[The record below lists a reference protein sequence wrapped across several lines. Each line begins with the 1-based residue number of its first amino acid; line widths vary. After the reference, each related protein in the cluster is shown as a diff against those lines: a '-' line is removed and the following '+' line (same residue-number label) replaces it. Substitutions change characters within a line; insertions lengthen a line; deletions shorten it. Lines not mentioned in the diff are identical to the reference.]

1 MQLVARRPPTPRRL
15 VGDHPLSALRSAQPE
30 RLGTPAV
37 EARGPGR
44 FFPCPGTHVPSFS
57 SGSAEAETPAPPP
70 VPPQR
75 PRKAQG
81 AQAPVPAPPSWARR
95 LLGLECADL
104 ASWPR
109 MVCLL
114 NRPADPAALGVFRFL
129 FGEFGSVQNPAW
141 PRDSSGRRAALT
153 LWTPRGLVRQQQ
165 ACVAA
170 GPVAFGRGSGQRV
183 PGRSAALGSCPGTPD
198 FVRYLQLQP

>member
-1 MQLVARRPPTPRRL
+1 MQLVARRPPTRRRL
-15 VGDHPLSALRSAQPE
+15 AGDHPLSALRSAQPE

-44 FFPCPGTHVPSFS
+44 FFPFSGTHLPSFS
-57 SGSAEAETPAPPP
+57 SGSAEAETPAPP

-75 PRKAQG
+75 PRKAKG

-129 FGEFGSVQNPAW
+129 FGEFGSVQNP
-141 PRDSSGRRAALT
+141 SGRRAALT
-153 LWTPRGLVRQQQ
+153 LWTLRGLARQQQ
-165 ACVAA
+165 AWVAA
-170 GPVAFGRGSGQRV
+170 GPVAFGSGSGPV
-183 PGRSAALGSCPGTPD
+183 GSREVSRP
-198 FVRYLQLQP
+198 QLLSWHP